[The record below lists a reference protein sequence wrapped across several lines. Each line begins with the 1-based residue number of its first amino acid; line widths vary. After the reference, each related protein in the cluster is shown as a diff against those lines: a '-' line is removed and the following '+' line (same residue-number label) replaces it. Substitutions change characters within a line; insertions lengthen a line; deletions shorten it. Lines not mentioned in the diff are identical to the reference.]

1 MRCEKVVVYARS
13 FGTME
18 SDYVAVVS
26 SSLAGLGIRI
36 VGSCNSDIWGTDPL
50 VSSAIPPERKLKAL
64 MPGCRSALVF
74 GIPVHK
80 CISDTSPSVWYR
92 EHYRVPNSYPD
103 MAAEMAVLEFEH
115 RGRSA

>member
-1 MRCEKVVVYARS
+1 
-13 FGTME
+13 ME
-18 SDYVAVVS
+18 SDYAAVV

-36 VGSCNSDIWGTDPL
+36 VGSCSSDVWGADPL
-50 VSSAIPPERKLKAL
+50 VSSAIPPERKPKAL

-80 CISDTSPSVWYR
+80 CIPYTSPSVWYR
-92 EHYRVPNSYPD
+92 EHYRVPNSYLD
-103 MAAEMAVLEFEH
+103 MAAERAVLEFVH